1 VSFCGRIGFL
11 AVLLPMA
18 SACLAD
24 SHFSMEDFTK
34 QYCANCHNTE
44 DWAGGLAF
52 DTLPESDLHENR
64 DVWEKVIRKLRV
76 GMMPPVSAQTHLPS
90 QQRQAALS
98 WLVKGLDDIV
108 LRGPPTPDQAPEL
121 IHRLNRA
128 EYQNAIRDLLDLDV
142 DATTLLP
149 PDDAAFGFDN
159 NAEALGVSPVL
170 IEQYL
175 SAAGK
180 ISALAV
186 GDPDTGPSAQT
197 FRVPQDASQD
207 VQVEGMPV
215 GTVGGRKV
223 HVVAP
228 LDGKYHL
235 DVTYYKS
242 NLGAMKGLELPS
254 QFEIAVDGQR
264 VHVAKLGGEADFKA
278 LMHNITEAADAINAR
293 SSTVISLPAG
303 PHDISFGFV
312 YQGATEDSHR
322 LEAFERS
329 SQDLLDV
336 TGHPHVESLTMT
348 GPYNPTGPG
357 DTPSR
362 RQIFSCQPKAR
373 TAKPSAEELACARA
387 IVARLARKAY
397 RGTDTDKDVDVL
409 MDFFVRGRARHG
421 FESGIQT
428 AVERVLAS
436 PKFVFR
442 TERDPANVKLGTIH
456 KISDLELA
464 SRLSFFLWSSIPDE
478 TLLQLADKGRLSD
491 PAILDK
497 QMDRMLAD
505 PKARALT
512 DNFAAQWLYLR
523 NLNSMVPNSSGF
535 PDFDDNLRQA
545 MRTETELF
553 FESIVREDRN
563 VLDLMTANY
572 TYLNERLARHY
583 GINDV
588 YGDHFR
594 RVILKDQARWGLLG
608 KGSTLMVTSHT
619 DRTSTVVR
627 GKWVL
632 ENILGTPVPAPPP
645 NIPPLPETAGI
656 SATMTLRQRMEVH
669 RANPTCASCHNILD
683 PIGYALENFNAVG
696 AWRERE
702 NGLKSPLIDASG
714 KLLGGVEVNGPI
726 QLRNGLLKQ
735 PEIFVSTVTEKLM
748 IYALGRG
755 LVPADMPTIRQIVR
769 DSGKKDY
776 RFSTL
781 IRGIVHSVPFQ
792 MRADSSYVDPSHV
805 QQKTAMLDR
814 QKSLNP

>member
-1 VSFCGRIGFL
+1 MLFVRCIVSL

-18 SACLAD
+18 SVCLAD
-24 SHFSMEDFTK
+24 SRFSIEDFTQ
-34 QYCANCHNTE
+34 QYCSNCHNTV
-44 DWAGGLAF
+44 DWAGGVAF
-52 DTLPESDLHENR
+52 DTLLESEMHADRE
-64 DVWEKVIRKLRV
+64 VWEKVIRKLQV
-76 GMMPPVSAQTHLPS
+76 GMMPPVGARTHLPAER
-90 QQRQAALS
+90 RQAAVT
-98 WLVKGLDDIV
+98 WLVKRLDDIV
-108 LRGPPTPDQAPEL
+108 LRKPPTPDQAPQL

-128 EYQNAIRDLLDLDV
+128 EYQNAIRDLLALEV

-159 NAEALGVSPVL
+159 NAQALGVSPLL

-186 GDPDTGPSAQT
+186 GDPDTGPAAQT
-197 FRVPQDASQD
+197 FRVPQDASQNI
-207 VQVEGMPV
+207 QAEGMPV

-228 LDGKYHL
+228 LDGEYHL

-254 QFEIAVDGQR
+254 QFEIAVDGKR
-264 VHVAKLGGEADFKA
+264 VHLAKLGGEADFKA
-278 LMHNITEAADAINAR
+278 LMQNITAASTAINTR
-293 SSTVISLPAG
+293 SSTVVSLPAG

-312 YQGATEDSHR
+312 YEGATQDSVR
-322 LEAFERS
+322 LQPYERS

-336 TGHPHVESLTMT
+336 TGHPHVESLTIT
-348 GPYNPTGPG
+348 GPYNSTGPG

-373 TAKPSAEELACARA
+373 TAEPSAEELSCARA
-387 IVARLARKAY
+387 IVARLARQAY
-397 RGTDTDKDVDVL
+397 RGTDTDKDVAVL
-409 MDFFVRGRARHG
+409 MDFFVRGRARNG
-421 FESGIQT
+421 FESGIQA

-442 TERDPANVKLGTIH
+442 TERDPANAGPGAIH
-456 KISDLELA
+456 RISNLDLA

-478 TLLQLADKGRLSD
+478 PLLQLADKGRLSD

-497 QMDRMLAD
+497 QVDRMLAD
-505 PKARALT
+505 PKARALV

-535 PDFDDNLRQA
+535 PDFDDNLRKA

-588 YGDHFR
+588 YGNHFR
-594 RVILKDQARWGLLG
+594 RVILKDEARWGLLG

-619 DRTSTVVR
+619 DRTSPVVR

-632 ENILGTPVPAPPP
+632 ENILGASVPAPPP
-645 NIPPLPETAGI
+645 DIPPLPDSDADTA
-656 SATMTLRQRMEVH
+656 SLTLRQRMEVH
-669 RANPTCASCHNILD
+669 RANPACASCHNVLD
-683 PIGYALENFNAVG
+683 PIGYAMENFNVVG
-696 AWRERE
+696 AWRGRE
-702 NGLKSPLIDASG
+702 NGLNSPLIDASG
-714 KLLGGVEVNGPI
+714 RLLGGVDINGPI

-735 PEIFVSTVTEKLM
+735 PEIFISTITEKLM

-755 LVPADMPTIRQIVR
+755 LVPADLPTIRQIVR

-776 RFSTL
+776 RFSAL

-792 MRADSSYVDPSHV
+792 MRADSSAHVDTQV
-805 QQKTAMLDR
+805 AMQDR
-814 QKSLNP
+814 QKR

>member
-1 VSFCGRIGFL
+1 MFRRIGFL

-24 SHFSMEDFTK
+24 SHFSMEEFTK
-34 QYCANCHNTE
+34 QYCSNCHNTE

-52 DTLPESDLHENR
+52 DTLPESDMHANR

-76 GMMPPVSAQTHLPS
+76 GMMPPLTAETHLPP
-90 QQRQAALS
+90 QQRQAALT

-108 LRGPPTPDQAPEL
+108 LRGPPTPDEAPQL
-121 IHRLNRA
+121 IHRLNRS
-128 EYQNAIRDLLDLDV
+128 EYQNAIRDLLDLEV

-159 NAEALGVSPVL
+159 NAQALGVSPVL

-186 GDPDTGPSAQT
+186 GDPDTGPVAQT
-197 FRVPQDASQD
+197 FRVPQDASQNI
-207 VQVEGMPV
+207 QVEGMPV
-215 GTVGGRKV
+215 GTVGGRNV

-228 LDGKYHL
+228 LDGQYHL

-254 QFEIAVDGQR
+254 QFEIAVDGKR
-264 VHVAKLGGEADFKA
+264 VHLAKLGGEADFKA

-293 SSTVISLPAG
+293 SSTVVALPAG

-312 YQGATEDSHR
+312 YEGATENSER
-322 LEAFERS
+322 LQPFQRS

-336 TGHPHVESLTMT
+336 TGHPHVESLTVT

-357 DTPSR
+357 DSPSR

-387 IVARLARKAY
+387 IVARLARQAY
-397 RGTDTDKDVDVL
+397 RGTGTDKDADVL
-409 MDFFVRGRARHG
+409 MDFFARGRARNG
-421 FESGIQT
+421 FESGIQA

-442 TERDPANVKLGTIH
+442 TERDPANVRVGTIH

-497 QMDRMLAD
+497 QVDRMLAD

-535 PDFDDNLRQA
+535 PNFDDNLRQA

-588 YGDHFR
+588 YGNHFR
-594 RVILKDQARWGLLG
+594 RVILKDEARWGLLG

-627 GKWVL
+627 GKWIL
-632 ENILGTPVPAPPP
+632 ENILGASVPAPPP
-645 NIPPLPETAGI
+645 DIPPLPDSASD
-656 SATMTLRQRMEVH
+656 SATQTMRQRMEVH
-669 RANPTCASCHNILD
+669 RANPVCASCHNILD
-683 PIGYALENFNAVG
+683 PIGYSMENFNAVG

-714 KLLGGVEVNGPI
+714 KLLGGVEINGPI
-726 QLRNGLLKQ
+726 QLRDGLLKQ
-735 PEIFVSTVTEKLM
+735 PETFVSTVTEKLM

-792 MRADSSYVDPSHV
+792 MRADSSTSHV
-805 QQKTAMLDR
+805 DTKVANAGPIDEMRSQR
-814 QKSLNP
+814 